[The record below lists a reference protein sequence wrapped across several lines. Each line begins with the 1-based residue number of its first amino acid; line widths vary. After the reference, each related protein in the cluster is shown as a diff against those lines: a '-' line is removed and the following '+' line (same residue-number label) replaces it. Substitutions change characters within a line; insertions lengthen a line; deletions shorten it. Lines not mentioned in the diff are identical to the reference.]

1 MIVSIR
7 VGEFI
12 PEGATSMGSRLR
24 GVSVGLSIAGLVFL
38 ALGIFLGWPR
48 VAVLVLPV
56 ILGVVALVL
65 AFRARAADGARP
77 GPVVTFLLAAMAIVA
92 AAVTV
97 ATVILGGVFA
107 PSAAYTITVDSTD
120 PVDVTI
126 RNGGQSTTE
135 QWDAGKTIILDSNQT
150 VIGVNAKSS
159 VDTTVV
165 SCEIVRDGNVLVARE
180 GAGSV
185 NCSFIEGG
193 D

>member
-1 MIVSIR
+1 M
-7 VGEFI
+7 
-12 PEGATSMGSRLR
+12 PEGATFMGSRLR

-38 ALGIFLGWPR
+38 ALGILLGWPR
-48 VAVLVLPV
+48 VAVLVPPV

-77 GPVVTFLLAAMAIVA
+77 GPVVTFLLAAVAIVA
-92 AAVTV
+92 PAATV
-97 ATVILGGVFA
+97 ATVILRGVFA

-135 QWDAGKTIILDSNQT
+135 QWDAGKTLTLDSNQT